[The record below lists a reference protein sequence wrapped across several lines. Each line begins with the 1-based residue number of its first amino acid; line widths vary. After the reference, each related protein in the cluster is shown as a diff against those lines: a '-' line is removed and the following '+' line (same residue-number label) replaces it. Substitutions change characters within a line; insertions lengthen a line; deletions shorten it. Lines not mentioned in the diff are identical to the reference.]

1 MPISKTFFIL
11 LFVFNTLGVVS
22 QEVVADTTALPYLQK
37 AEFNFLGIGLN
48 YELPVADGFSLDSGF
63 GFSGGAEIINNKM
76 NFKYKENFFNP
87 SFYLKSELKYYYNRY
102 VRIAKKLPTHN
113 GEGSYFG
120 IQNKFLTQRL
130 FDPKS
135 RLSNVMMYEFHWGIQ
150 RNIYPDFLLNFHLG
164 IGHSYDFTTK
174 GNTFYTALGLKVS
187 YLFAAKKI
195 RRSSFDKFRF

>member
-1 MPISKTFFIL
+1 MPNFKSLFTFLL
-11 LFVFNTLGVVS
+11 LFNTFWVIS
-22 QEVVADTTALPYLQK
+22 QEVVMDTTALPYLQK
-37 AEFNFLGIGLN
+37 AEFNFLGVGLN
-48 YELPVADGFSLDSGF
+48 YELPISNGFSLDSGF

-102 VRIAKKLPTHN
+102 VRIAKKLPTRN

-120 IQNKFLTQRL
+120 IQNKILTQRL
-130 FDPKS
+130 FDAKS
-135 RLSNVMMYEFHWGIQ
+135 RLSNLMMYEFHWGIQ
-150 RNIYPDFLLNFHLG
+150 RNIYPDFLFNFHVG

-187 YLFAAKKI
+187 YLFANKKI
-195 RRSSFDKFRF
+195 TRKSFDKFRF